1 MSLYRTLNPRT
12 SKFKIAVASLGVA
25 AAAAGSVSFWP
36 ASTGAQPAATA
47 RPAIL
52 ARPAAASLGL
62 ASSPQRPAS
71 PRRAAGPAPRR
82 TVLDAVTAA
91 AVTAKPAAHPKR
103 RHHRARKLTPK
114 QIARQMLK
122 TFRWRKWQFR
132 YLNMLWSRESSWNV
146 HASNPYSGA
155 YGIPQAVPGSKMAT
169 AGPNWTGS
177 ARTQIRWGMRY
188 IKSRYG
194 SPYWAW
200 EHEIGDGWY

>member
-1 MSLYRTLNPRT
+1 VKAERAECAPDRRHLLSLYRTLNPRT

-36 ASTGAQPAATA
+36 VSPAAQPAAAAA
-47 RPAIL
+47 RPAIV
-52 ARPAAASLGL
+52 ARPAAVS
-62 ASSPQRPAS
+62 
-71 PRRAAGPAPRR
+71 
-82 TVLDAVTAA
+82 LDAVTAA
-91 AVTAKPAAHPKR
+91 AVTAKPAAHPKPKP
-103 RHHRARKLTPK
+103 RHHKARPKHHKASKLTPK

-122 TFRWRKWQFR
+122 TFRWRNWQFR

-177 ARTQIRWGMRY
+177 ARTRRRGR
-188 IKSRYG
+188 SAGRRR
-194 SPYWAW
+194 
-200 EHEIGDGWY
+200 